1 MISYKPLKVTL
12 AEKEISRKELAKAC
26 NISTMTMARI
36 DKGEQIGL
44 NILDKVCQY
53 LQVPLDKV
61 VQIKLENSEDK

>member
-26 NISTMTMARI
+26 GISTMTMARI

-61 VQIKLENSEDK
+61 VEIRLENSRDK

>member
-61 VQIKLENSEDK
+61 VEIRLNKSEEN

>member
-61 VQIKLENSEDK
+61 VEIKLEKQEGN

>member
-26 NISTMTMARI
+26 GISTMTMARI

-44 NILDKVCQY
+44 NILDKVCQH
-53 LQVPLDKV
+53 LQVPLNKV
-61 VQIKLENSEDK
+61 VEIKLEEPKDK

>member
-1 MISYKPLKVTL
+1 MISYRPLKITL

-53 LQVPLDKV
+53 LQVPLNKV
-61 VQIKLENSEDK
+61 VEIRLENSRDK

>member
-44 NILDKVCQY
+44 NILDEVCHY

-61 VQIKLENSEDK
+61 VEIRLNKSEEK

>member
-1 MISYKPLKVTL
+1 MISYKPLKITL
-12 AEKEISRKELAKAC
+12 AEKEISRKELARAC
-26 NISTMTMARI
+26 GISTMTMARI

-61 VQIKLENSEDK
+61 VEIKLENPEDK

>member
-1 MISYKPLKVTL
+1 MISYKPLKITL

-26 NISTMTMARI
+26 GISTMTMARI

-53 LQVPLDKV
+53 LRVSLDKV
-61 VQIKLENSEDK
+61 VEIKLETPQGK

>member
-1 MISYKPLKVTL
+1 MISYKPLKITL

-26 NISTMTMARI
+26 HISTMTMARI

-61 VQIKLENSEDK
+61 VEIRLENSRDE

>member
-26 NISTMTMARI
+26 GISTMTMARI

-44 NILDKVCQY
+44 NILDKVCQH

-61 VQIKLENSEDK
+61 VEIKLENPEDK

>member
-26 NISTMTMARI
+26 GISTMTMARI

-44 NILDKVCQY
+44 NILDKVCQH

-61 VQIKLENSEDK
+61 VEIKLENAEDK

>member
-26 NISTMTMARI
+26 GISTMTMARI

-53 LQVPLDKV
+53 LQVPLNKV
-61 VQIKLENSEDK
+61 VEIKLNRSEEK

>member
-1 MISYKPLKVTL
+1 MISYKPLKITL
-12 AEKEISRKELAKAC
+12 AEKEISRKDLAKAC
-26 NISTMTMARI
+26 NISTMTMARL

-61 VQIKLENSEDK
+61 VKIELENPENK

>member
-1 MISYKPLKVTL
+1 MISYKPLKIIL

-26 NISTMTMARI
+26 GISTMTMARI

-61 VQIKLENSEDK
+61 VEIKLDKLKEK

>member
-26 NISTMTMARI
+26 GISTMTMARI

-44 NILDKVCQY
+44 NILDKICQY
-53 LQVPLDKV
+53 LQVPLNKV
-61 VQIKLENSEDK
+61 VEIKLEEPKDK

>member
-1 MISYKPLKVTL
+1 MISYKPLKITL

-44 NILDKVCQY
+44 NILHKVCQY

-61 VQIKLENSEDK
+61 VEIKLEKPEDK

>member
-1 MISYKPLKVTL
+1 MISYKPLKITL
-12 AEKEISRKELAKAC
+12 AEKEISRKELAKTC
-26 NISTMTMARI
+26 GISTMTMARI

-61 VQIKLENSEDK
+61 VEIKLENSEDK

>member
-26 NISTMTMARI
+26 GISTMTMARI

-61 VQIKLENSEDK
+61 VEIKLENSEDK

>member
-1 MISYKPLKVTL
+1 MISYKPLKITL

-61 VQIKLENSEDK
+61 VQIKLENPKGK

>member
-26 NISTMTMARI
+26 GISTMTMARI

-61 VQIKLENSEDK
+61 VEIKLENPEDK

>member
-26 NISTMTMARI
+26 GISTMTMARI
-36 DKGEQIGL
+36 DKGAQIGL

-61 VQIKLENSEDK
+61 VEIKLENQEGK

>member
-12 AEKEISRKELAKAC
+12 AEKEISRKELSKAC

-53 LQVPLDKV
+53 LEVPLDKV
-61 VQIKLENSEDK
+61 VEIKLEKLEDK